1 MQVKWLVLTLHIIMS
16 RLVQTAESLA
26 GYRAVGK
33 FVFINTG
40 WRKYY
45 YRDITSGQSRSYII
59 AISSY
64 QKTEGRVLSTY
75 VSLK

>member
-33 FVFINTG
+33 FVFINTMEEVLLP
-40 WRKYY
+40 RYY
-45 YRDITSGQSRSYII
+45 
-59 AISSY
+59 
-64 QKTEGRVLSTY
+64 
-75 VSLK
+75 